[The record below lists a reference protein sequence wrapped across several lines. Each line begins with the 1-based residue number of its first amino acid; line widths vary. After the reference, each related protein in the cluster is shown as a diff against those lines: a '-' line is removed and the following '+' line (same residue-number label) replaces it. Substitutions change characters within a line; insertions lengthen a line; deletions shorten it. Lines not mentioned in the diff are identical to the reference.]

1 MRKSCNLELEL
12 RLFSS
17 DECSSSPHHQS
28 SQDLQQQQQLTM
40 QQKQQ
45 LTILYNGVM
54 CVSDVTELQARAILC
69 AANNEIGE
77 TVVKISTI
85 PSPSPSGSYELSSP
99 SLHYSPLCS
108 SRVPAGGLSSMKKS
122 LQNFLQKRKHRS
134 QATHP
139 YHRRIVN

>member
-1 MRKSCNLELEL
+1 MSKSCNLELEL
-12 RLFSS
+12 RLSSS

-28 SQDLQQQQQLTM
+28 SQDMQQQQQLT
-40 QQKQQ
+40 
-45 LTILYNGVM
+45 IFYNEVM
-54 CVSDVTELQARAILC
+54 CVCDVTELQARAILC

-77 TVVKISTI
+77 TVVKTTTT
-85 PSPSPSGSYELSSP
+85 PSPIPSGSYELSSP

-108 SRVPAGGLSSMKKS
+108 SRVAAGGLSMKKS
-122 LQNFLQKRKHRS
+122 LQKFLQKRKHRS

>member
-12 RLFSS
+12 RLSSS

-28 SQDLQQQQQLTM
+28 SQDLQQQQQLT
-40 QQKQQ
+40 
-45 LTILYNGVM
+45 IFYSGVM

-108 SRVPAGGLSSMKKS
+108 SRVSARGLSSMKKS
-122 LQNFLQKRKHRS
+122 LQKFLQKRKHRS